1 MKKKK
6 HLQIFFPLI
15 RHTLLLSN
23 LWKYLYKCNTRDDL
37 EKDQTRQ
44 RIRSEVTRARTH
56 ILCVCVRAW
65 ARMKAIILRAR
76 VIFAIEGRAERVAER
91 EGRWGGR
98 RNIIKGE
105 RRRGTSRAG
114 NAPDVE
120 EEREEISSLSFDS
133 LSLTR
138 FPFVPGFDR
147 GSTKLLLPPA
157 VVRSK
162 SSASSPLS
170 TFNRR
175 WQLNTGRPYENYH
188 FFYVN
193 RTYAN
198 CSDLRLPNRCF
209 HHLLSSFKC
218 QFFSLLHFFISC
230 YKQKIFRGLISRS

>member
-1 MKKKK
+1 VEELFFPSLSSRLFPPRFSGARAREILSWFWRKNEKKK

-37 EKDQTRQ
+37 EKDQTWQ
-44 RIRSEVTRARTH
+44 RIRSEVIRARARAPT
-56 ILCVCVRAW
+56 LCVCVC
-65 ARMKAIILRAR
+65 
-76 VIFAIEGRAERVAER
+76 
-91 EGRWGGR
+91 
-98 RNIIKGE
+98 KGV
-105 RRRGTSRAG
+105 SR
-114 NAPDVE
+114 
-120 EEREEISSLSFDS
+120 
-133 LSLTR
+133 
-138 FPFVPGFDR
+138 
-147 GSTKLLLPPA
+147 
-157 VVRSK
+157 
-162 SSASSPLS
+162 
-170 TFNRR
+170 
-175 WQLNTGRPYENYH
+175 QLNTGRPYENYH